1 MAGMVAKYA
10 MKKAL
15 GKEMEKYKSKDVSGP
30 YDPYYALQPD
40 PKRPHKMK
48 KVKKDIPSYIPEND
62 CVVLAKARKS
72 AYRLDYALFTFM
84 GIRFGWSSVI
94 GLAPAVGDAAG
105 SALALNLVRNMCK
118 VEGGLPASVL
128 IMMLFMSPLTSLS
141 ALFPSLAILP
151 TQLSR
156 PTARTCAF
164 SKSTSTSSTSPRSSQ
179 TEIPSSPENDAR
191 ALLLSMSTLTMR
203 LMSDATPLRTTMTM
217 FATLNV
223 PTVEGVFTTKKWA
236 DGTTTNPKD
245 RAGTTGL
252 AATTLGAA
260 DVDEYFFMSLFL
272 ASFPITACQY
282 CCQTTAA
289 FHALCIAH
297 LALAVARTLFKTIP

>member
-48 KVKKDIPSYIPEND
+48 KVKKDIPNYIPEND

-128 IMMLFMSPLTSLS
+128 IMMLFNVAFDFLIGLVPFIGDLADAAVKANGKNVRLLEEHLDKLYKPKELADRDSKLPRERRPRPASVYVDFDDEIDGRRNTFEDDHDDVRHPQRSYGGGRVHDEEMGGRYDNQPQRSRRDDR
-141 ALFPSLAILP
+141 PSRNN
-151 TQLSR
+151 T
-156 PTARTCAF
+156 
-164 SKSTSTSSTSPRSSQ
+164 RSS
-179 TEIPSSPENDAR
+179 R
-191 ALLLSMSTLTMR
+191 R
-203 LMSDATPLRTTMTM
+203 
-217 FATLNV
+217 
-223 PTVEGVFTTKKWA
+223 
-236 DGTTTNPKD
+236 
-245 RAGTTGL
+245 
-252 AATTLGAA
+252 
-260 DVDEYFFMSLFL
+260 
-272 ASFPITACQY
+272 
-282 CCQTTAA
+282 
-289 FHALCIAH
+289 
-297 LALAVARTLFKTIP
+297 

>member
-1 MAGMVAKYA
+1 
-10 MKKAL
+10 
-15 GKEMEKYKSKDVSGP
+15 
-30 YDPYYALQPD
+30 
-40 PKRPHKMK
+40 
-48 KVKKDIPSYIPEND
+48 
-62 CVVLAKARKS
+62 
-72 AYRLDYALFTFM
+72 
-84 GIRFGWSSVI
+84 
-94 GLAPAVGDAAG
+94 
-105 SALALNLVRNMCK
+105 
-118 VEGGLPASVL
+118 
-128 IMMLFMSPLTSLS
+128 
-141 ALFPSLAILP
+141 
-151 TQLSR
+151 
-156 PTARTCAF
+156 
-164 SKSTSTSSTSPRSSQ
+164 
-179 TEIPSSPENDAR
+179 
-191 ALLLSMSTLTMR
+191 
-203 LMSDATPLRTTMTM
+203 M